1 MKKFF
6 KSSYLV
12 LIILFLYAPILVTG
26 VYSFN
31 SAKSRGVWGGF
42 TFDWYKELLERD
54 DIMEALSVTI
64 VCAVIAAVVATVIGS
79 MAAYGI
85 GSNHKKKKNS
95 FILSLA
101 YIPMLNADIVTGI
114 SLMLL
119 FTIAGLELSFM
130 TMVLSHITFCIP
142 YVILSVLPKVRQL
155 DWSLYDAAR
164 DLGCT
169 PAKSF
174 RKVIFPE
181 LLPGILTGFLLA
193 LTMSLDDFIISNFTT
208 GSGANNLSTL
218 IYTAKM
224 GLKPEFRALS
234 TVIFGLIFIILIIV
248 NVVALK
254 KTKNTKRGNE
264 I

>member
-1 MKKFF
+1 
-6 KSSYLV
+6 
-12 LIILFLYAPILVTG
+12 
-26 VYSFN
+26 
-31 SAKSRGVWGGF
+31 
-42 TFDWYKELLERD
+42 
-54 DIMEALSVTI
+54 
-64 VCAVIAAVVATVIGS
+64 
-79 MAAYGI
+79 
-85 GSNHKKKKNS
+85 
-95 FILSLA
+95 
-101 YIPMLNADIVTGI
+101 MLNADIVTGI

-169 PAKSF
+169 PTRSF
-174 RKVIFPE
+174 WKVIFPE

-234 TVIFGLIFIILIIV
+234 TVIFGVIFIILIAV
-248 NVVALK
+248 NIGALK
-254 KTKNTKRGNE
+254 KQKTTKRGNE

>member
-1 MKKFF
+1 MKKFL
-6 KSSYLV
+6 KSSYLT
-12 LIILFLYAPILVTG
+12 LIILFLYAPILVTA
-26 VYSFN
+26 VQSFN

-42 TFDWYKELLERD
+42 TFGWYKELFSRD
-54 DIMEALSVTI
+54 DIMEALGVTLI
-64 VCAVIAAVVATVIGS
+64 CAIIASLVATLIGS

-85 GSNHKKKKNS
+85 GSSKKKS
-95 FILSLA
+95 HSVILSLA

-119 FTIAGLELSFM
+119 FTLVGLELSFT

-169 PAKSF
+169 PTKSF
-174 RKVIFPE
+174 WKVIFPE

-218 IYTAKM
+218 IYSAKL

-234 TVIFGLIFIILIIV
+234 TIIFAVIFIILIVVNIV
-248 NVVALK
+248 SLK
-254 KTKNTKRGNE
+254 KQKKIEGGNE

>member
-6 KSSYLV
+6 KSSYLT
-12 LIILFLYAPILVTG
+12 LIILFLYAPILVTA

-31 SAKSRGVWGGF
+31 SSKSRGTWGGF
-42 TFDWYKELLERD
+42 TFDWYKELLERE
-54 DIMEALSVTI
+54 DIMEALSVTL
-64 VCAVIAAVVATVIGS
+64 VCAIIAALVATVIGS

-85 GSNHKKKKNS
+85 GSSKKKS
-95 FILSLA
+95 PFILSLA

-169 PAKSF
+169 PTRSF
-174 RKVIFPE
+174 WKVIFPE

-234 TVIFGLIFIILIIV
+234 TIIFGVIFIILIAV
-248 NVVALK
+248 NIGALK
-254 KTKNTKRGNE
+254 KQKTTKRGNE

>member
-1 MKKFF
+1 MRKFF

-12 LIILFLYAPILVTG
+12 LIILFLYAPILVTA

-31 SAKSRGVWGGF
+31 SAKSRGVWEGF
-42 TFDWYKELLERD
+42 TFNWYAELFERD

-64 VCAVIAAVVATVIGS
+64 VCALIAALVATIIGS

-85 GSNHKKKKNS
+85 GSKKKDNS
-95 FILSLA
+95 LILSLA

-119 FTIAGLELSFM
+119 FTIAGMELSFF
-130 TMVLSHITFCIP
+130 TMVLAHITFCIP

-169 PAKSF
+169 PARSF
-174 RKVIFPE
+174 WKVIFPE

-234 TVIFGLIFIILIIV
+234 TIIFGVIFIILVAV
-248 NVVALK
+248 NIGAVK
-254 KTKNTKRGNE
+254 KQKKGGNE

>member
-12 LIILFLYAPILVTG
+12 LIILFLYAPILVTA

-31 SAKSRGVWGGF
+31 SAKSRGVWEGF

-54 DIMEALSVTI
+54 DIIEALSVTI
-64 VCAVIAAVVATVIGS
+64 VCALIAALVATIIGS

-85 GSNHKKKKNS
+85 GSKQKKGNS

-114 SLMLL
+114 SLLLL

-169 PAKSF
+169 PTRSF
-174 RKVIFPE
+174 WKVIFPE

-234 TVIFGLIFIILIIV
+234 TVIFGIIFIILIIV

-254 KTKNTKRGNE
+254 KQKNNKRGNE